1 MIAEKRRN
9 PRFECSNS
17 KNYPLGLKGHQG
29 AEGSLQNLSRQ
40 GMAVE
45 FSHHLEKD
53 KDYKFEIWVS
63 PLEQPVSCEA
73 RVLWARSQ
81 PERGN
86 YLCGAKI
93 LQMDPATKID
103 LLDILYQDWK
113 KNALARSQFN
123 K

>member
-1 MIAEKRRN
+1 MVEKRKN
-9 PRFECSNS
+9 PRFECLNP
-17 KNYPLGLKGHQG
+17 KNYPLGFKDPQG
-29 AEGSLQNLSRQ
+29 AGSLHDLSRQ
-40 GMAVE
+40 GMAIE

-63 PLEQPVSCEA
+63 TLEKSVSCEA
-73 RVLWARSQ
+73 RVLWVRSQ
-81 PERGN
+81 PKSGN

-113 KNALARSQFN
+113 QKALARLQFN

>member
-1 MIAEKRRN
+1 MILEKRKN
-9 PRFECSNS
+9 PRFGCSNP
-17 KNYPLGLKGHQG
+17 KNYPLGFKTQEG
-29 AEGSLQNLSRQ
+29 AGCLHDLSRQ
-40 GMAVE
+40 GMAIE

-63 PLEQPVSCEA
+63 TLERPVSCEA
-73 RVLWARSQ
+73 RVLWVRSQ

-103 LLDILYQDWK
+103 LLGILYQDWK
-113 KNALARSQFN
+113 QKALTRSQYN
-123 K
+123 T